1 MKKAENTDTQA
12 ELREALLRA
21 FEGSRVATSQYEDV
35 GKKNA
40 EWRAELAHLR
50 KERAK
55 ADLQGHI
62 GDAVDVEAAAARDV
76 RIGQL
81 ERLTSEGAL
90 EAAAELVE
98 EHNERLNAAHAALAM
113 ALTSQIKEIE
123 ERDERILRELAPAI
137 AQIEATQNALRIDG
151 GGARLDFRLP
161 SAVGHGDL
169 LHALPTPK
177 PAVPDALLEDLRL
190 LVRAER
196 MLARPVL

>member
-1 MKKAENTDTQA
+1 MKKPENTDTRA
-12 ELREALLRA
+12 ELSEAVQQALKGR
-21 FEGSRVATSQYEDV
+21 RIATEQYEDIR
-35 GKKNA
+35 KKNA
-40 EWRAELAHLR
+40 EWRAELALLR
-50 KERAK
+50 KEGAK
-55 ADLQGHI
+55 ADLQGHM
-62 GDAVDVEAAAARDV
+62 GDGVDTEAAAAREV

-81 ERLTSEGAL
+81 ERLTCEGAL

-98 EHNERLNAAHAALAM
+98 EHNERLNAAHTALAM
-113 ALTSQIKEIE
+113 ALTSQINEIK
-123 ERDERILRELAPAI
+123 ERDERVLRELAPAI

-169 LHALPTPK
+169 LRALPTPK

>member
-1 MKKAENTDTQA
+1 MKKAENADTRA

-21 FEGSRVATSQYEDV
+21 LECRRVATSQYEDV
-35 GKKNA
+35 RKKNA
-40 EWRAELAHLR
+40 ERRAELAHLR
-50 KERAK
+50 KDRAK

-62 GDAVDVEAAAARDV
+62 GDGVDTEAAAARDV

-98 EHNERLNAAHAALAM
+98 EHNERLNAAHTALAI
-113 ALTSQIKEIE
+113 ALTSQIREIE
-123 ERDERILRELAPAI
+123 ERDERILRELAPTI
-137 AQIEATQNALRIDG
+137 AQVEATHNALRVNA
-151 GGARLDFRLP
+151 GGAELDFRLP
-161 SAVGHGDL
+161 SAVGHGNL
-169 LHALPTPK
+169 LRALPTPK